1 MTTAAWK
8 EKLAQLVL
16 MEQIAEYLD
25 CTIQQLEQDLEALP
39 ESAVLE
45 ERPFFA
51 AAFRV
56 GTRKQSGSEQQ
67 KAQRDAIQKKL
78 LTVYLEDYKKTREK
92 CRRVLE
98 QAYGTLSLAAE
109 QQGYAKVCSL
119 YEVFASGKAN
129 FLPDACRV
137 VSDAF
142 RTKDL
147 TEDAAKILAAAPAM
161 QEQQQTFYASVCAAH
176 TQFERESQLLE
187 EEAELRAKKYQS
199 LQGREL
205 RRKLDDAMGYASY
218 YNLQTR
224 SALSKA
230 YAVMQANDL

>member
-1 MTTAAWK
+1 MTTAVWK

-25 CTIQQLEQDLEALP
+25 CTIQRLEQDLATLP

-51 AAFRV
+51 AAFWG
-56 GTRKQSGSEQQ
+56 GTRKQNGIEQQ

-92 CRRVLE
+92 CGRVLE
-98 QAYGTLSLAAE
+98 QAYGTLGLTAE

-119 YEVFASGKAN
+119 YEVFAGGKAN
-129 FLPDACRV
+129 SLPDACRV
-137 VSDAF
+137 VSEAF
-142 RTKDL
+142 RTKGL
-147 TEDAAKILAAAPAM
+147 TEDTDKILAAAPAM
-161 QEQQQTFYASVCAAH
+161 QEQQKTFYASVCAAH
-176 TQFERESQLLE
+176 TQFEREIQPLE
-187 EEAELRAKKYQS
+187 EEAEQRARKYQS

-205 RRKLDDAMGYASY
+205 RRKLDDALGYASY
-218 YNLQTR
+218 YNQKTR
-224 SALSKA
+224 SALDNASDA
-230 YAVMQANDL
+230 LQANP